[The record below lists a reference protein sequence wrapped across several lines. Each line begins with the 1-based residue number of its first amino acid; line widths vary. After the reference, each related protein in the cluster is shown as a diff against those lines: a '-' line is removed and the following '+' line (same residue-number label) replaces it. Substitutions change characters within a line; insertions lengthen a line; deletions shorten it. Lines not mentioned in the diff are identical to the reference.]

1 MSVGETLEEALGLVL
16 VVGVEERHRVGEV
29 DTVALAKPDP
39 DPPTPT
45 QGEVLP
51 LRDGLRDTEGE
62 EV

>member
-1 MSVGETLEEALGLVL
+1 MVL